1 MPPLCCHDQ
10 GESEHLLNYRLHAPV
25 QRFLEVLEVDFAS
38 AFPAASNLKLTEL
51 GDSTAILP
59 VQLL

>member
-10 GESEHLLNYRLHAPV
+10 PESEYLFNCRLHGRV
-25 QRFLEVLEVDFAS
+25 EYFLGVVEVDFAN
-38 AFPAASNLKLTEL
+38 AFPAAPYLKLTEV
-51 GDSTAILP
+51 GDSTTILP